1 MDVKDIEGKQ
11 LNIGDK
17 VIVEDYTYIFKG
29 EVFKFCDATLK
40 IKLSSPNNSSFWM
53 RQIGYPFTKSKIYK
67 I

>member
-40 IKLSSPNNSSFWM
+40 IKLSSSDSSRFWI
-53 RQIGYPFTKSKIYK
+53 RQVGYPFTKNKIYK

>member
-1 MDVKDIEGKQ
+1 MNVKDIEGKE

-17 VIVEDYTYIFKG
+17 VIVEDYAHIFKG

-40 IKLSSPNNSSFWM
+40 IKLSAPDNSHFWM

>member
-40 IKLSSPNNSSFWM
+40 IKLSSPDNSRSWI
-53 RQIGYPFTKSKIYK
+53 RQIGYSFTKSKIYK